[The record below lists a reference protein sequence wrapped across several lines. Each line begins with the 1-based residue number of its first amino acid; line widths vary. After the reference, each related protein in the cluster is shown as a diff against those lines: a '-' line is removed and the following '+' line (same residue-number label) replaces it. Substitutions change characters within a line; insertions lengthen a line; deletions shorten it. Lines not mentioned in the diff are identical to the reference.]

1 MASGS
6 LQRVFLALWPTAP
19 VLARLR
25 TVAPMH
31 VSGRHMRA
39 DTLHMTLAFMGEISE
54 ANCADVISAVE
65 RVHAPAF
72 TVRLDALGYWA
83 NNHILWAG
91 TSRAPQ
97 ALVSLAADLRGALDG
112 IGVGY
117 DHKAFTPHVTLMR
130 NASAVVAERLE
141 EPIEWQVTE
150 WRLVRSRPRVT
161 GPHYE
166 TLARW
171 PCGTDANG

>member
-1 MASGS
+1 MAAS

-25 TVAPMH
+25 TAAPMH

-39 DTLHMTLAFMGEISE
+39 DTLHMTLAFIGEVNE
-54 ANCADVISAVE
+54 TDCADIISAVG
-65 RVHAPAF
+65 RVQAPAF
-72 TVRLDALGYWA
+72 TLRLDALGYWA

-91 TSRAPQ
+91 TSRTPEV
-97 ALVSLAADLRGALDG
+97 LSKLAADLRGTLDG
-112 IGVGY
+112 IGIPY
-117 DHKAFTPHVTLMR
+117 DRKAFTPHVTLMR
-130 NASAVVAERLE
+130 NASAVVAERLQD
-141 EPIEWQVTE
+141 PIEWPIRE
-150 WRLVRSRPRVT
+150 WRLVRSRPRSI

-171 PCGTDANG
+171 PCEG